1 MYVYENNRVN
11 LNQFNRFEIDL
22 KYVYNE
28 WLLFK
33 IYFICLYL
41 ILNSKV
47 QIKQQ

>member
-1 MYVYENNRVN
+1 MYVYENKRVN

-33 IYFICLYL
+33 I
-41 ILNSKV
+41 
-47 QIKQQ
+47 